1 MYFLHLTLRVFWP
14 LQSAEVCSVQVGHDW
29 GGAVAWALA
38 EDYPSKL
45 TKIVVVNSAHLSVLG
60 QLMWT
65 NFQQL
70 WRTWYI
76 CEFPHPLCVY
86 CTCKFI
92 PWHRGHPS
100 LPFHQ
105 KMLPHFRVGTL
116 SRVWGWETRCNRSG
130 PDRQRMRW
138 RGIINWFCGCLVYF
152 KTRKWRC
159 YLLYD

>member
-1 MYFLHLTLRVFWP
+1 M
-14 LQSAEVCSVQVGHDW
+14 QVGHDW

-45 TKIVVVNSAHLSVLG
+45 TKIVVVNSAQLSVLG
-60 QLMWT
+60 QLMRT

-92 PWHRGHPS
+92 PWRRGHPS
-100 LPFHQ
+100 LPFISE
-105 KMLPHFRVGTL
+105 LVPF
-116 SRVWGWETRCNRSG
+116 
-130 PDRQRMRW
+130 P
-138 RGIINWFCGCLVYF
+138 GCEAERLDA
-152 KTRKWRC
+152 TGQDQIGRER
-159 YLLYD
+159 DEEA